1 MLITLAVRESSEV
14 FEKTEIRKTR
24 YMAVQSATFADLH
37 LSEED
42 IKSRYIQPALE
53 DKGWDKYHMRL
64 EFPYTAGQI
73 VVQGSLKHRK
83 RGKRVDY
90 LLYTEDNYPI
100 AVVEA
105 KDRKHAPA
113 DGIQQAI
120 DYAHD
125 LDVPFAYASNG
136 EQFVEHDM
144 NTGAERTF
152 TMDEFP
158 TPLALR
164 ERHRQWMYDNMNL
177 TEEGAQLLDIPYYSD
192 SDSYP
197 PRYYQ
202 RIAINKVIEAV
213 ACGKNRILL
222 VMATGTG
229 KTYTAFQII
238 HRLHASGRMK
248 RILYLA
254 DRNILIDQTM
264 RQDFKPF
271 RKVMSKVQGKSAES
285 GFEIY
290 MSLYGQWV
298 KNEKEMQP
306 GEKQPY
312 ESYAK
317 DFFDLIV
324 VDECHRS
331 SINEDKEW
339 HKILTYF
346 DQATQIGLTATPKSV
361 EGADN
366 YEYFGL
372 PVFTYSLKQGIADG
386 YLAPYRVT
394 KSFINV
400 DMEGYVTE
408 EGEQDLFGNE
418 LENSIYT
425 RNSFGREIHIS
436 ERQKVV
442 AYRIT
447 QMMKVVGRMTKTIV
461 FCPDQEEAAIMREL
475 LIAMNQD
482 MVKKYPDY
490 IVRITSDDRVGKSL
504 LDNFIDP
511 YEPCPVI
518 ATTSELLTTGVD
530 CKTCGLIVIDKEV
543 NNPTTFKQMIGRGTR
558 IFEKKEKMN
567 FEILDFRGATL
578 LFEKGFDDDEA
589 PIRDYGDVTKDGND
603 GNKDAG
609 NKEGGN
615 EGKPKPASDHRK
627 KLFVDGREIKIVH
640 EVVQFLGEDGKTLF
654 TERLTDFTRKA
665 IKKQYPTLDAF
676 RGAWAQADKKQAII
690 EELEENNVLLD
701 AVREEN
707 PALKDCDDFD
717 IVCHVAFDQKPLTR
731 KERIEGVKKRNY
743 LAKYEGNARKVI
755 EGLMEKYGEVG
766 VTNIENPQI
775 LSLNPF
781 AQIAKRPRIMKG
793 IFKSPEEY
801 NEAVKDLENE
811 LYKEA

>member
-1 MLITLAVRESSEV
+1 
-14 FEKTEIRKTR
+14 
-24 YMAVQSATFADLH
+24 MAVKSATYADIN

-53 DKGWDKYHMRL
+53 DKGWDKFHMRL
-64 EFPYTAGQI
+64 EYVYTAGQI
-73 VVQGSLKHRK
+73 VVQGTLKHRK
-83 RGKRVDY
+83 KGKRADY

-100 AVVEA
+100 AIVEA
-105 KDRKHAPA
+105 KDRNHKPA

-120 DYAHD
+120 DYAND
-125 LDVPFAYASNG
+125 LDLPFAYSSNG
-136 EQFVEHDM
+136 EKFVEHDM
-144 NTGAERTF
+144 KTGSERTF
-152 TMDEFP
+152 GMDEFP
-158 TPLALR
+158 TPLELR
-164 ERHRQWMYDNMNL
+164 ERYRNWMTSNMNL
-177 TEEGAQLLDIPYYSD
+177 SDEGAALLDIPYYSD
-192 SDSYP
+192 SDSFP

-213 ACGKNRILL
+213 ACNKTRILL

-271 RKVMSKVQGKSAES
+271 RKVMSKVQGKNAES

-298 KNEKEMQP
+298 KNENDLKE
-306 GEKQPY
+306 GERQPY
-312 ESYAK
+312 ENYAT

-346 DQATQIGLTATPKSV
+346 KDSTQIGLTATPKSV

-366 YEYFGL
+366 FEYFGA
-372 PVFTYSLKQGIADG
+372 PVYTYSLKQGIADG
-386 YLAPYRVT
+386 FLAPYRVT

-400 DMEGYVTE
+400 DMEGYVSE

-418 LENSIYT
+418 IEESIFT
-425 RNSFGREIHIS
+425 RNTFGREIHIT

-447 QMMKVVGRMTKTIV
+447 QMMKTIGRMTKTIV

-475 LIAMNQD
+475 LIEMNKD
-482 MVKKYPDY
+482 LVSRYPNY
-490 IVRITSDDRVGKSL
+490 VVRITSDDRVGKAL

-558 IFEKKEKMN
+558 IFEKKQKLN

-578 LFEKGFDDDEA
+578 LFEKDFDPEDIEQEDYHKRKKEKKEVGEKEKKDDGEQKE
-589 PIRDYGDVTKDGND
+589 PHKKYYVDGN
-603 GNKDAG
+603 
-609 NKEGGN
+609 
-615 EGKPKPASDHRK
+615 
-627 KLFVDGREIKIVH
+627 EIQIVH

-665 IKKQYPTLDAF
+665 IKKQYPTLDIF
-676 RGAWAQADKKQAII
+676 RGAWAKADKKQAII
-690 EELEENNVLLD
+690 DELAENNVLLD

-707 PALKDCDDFD
+707 PSLKDCDYFD
-717 IVCHVAFDQKPLTR
+717 IICHVAFDQKPLTR
-731 KERIEGVKKRNY
+731 RERIEGVKKRNY
-743 LAKYEGNARKVI
+743 LAKYEGQARQVI
-755 EGLMEKYGEVG
+755 EGLMEKYNEVG

-793 IFKSPEEY
+793 IFKSQDDY
-801 NEAVKDLENE
+801 NEALRDLEKE
-811 LYKEA
+811 LYNVG

>member
-1 MLITLAVRESSEV
+1 
-14 FEKTEIRKTR
+14 
-24 YMAVQSATFADLH
+24 MAVQSATYADIH

-53 DKGWDKYHMRL
+53 DKGWDKFHMRL
-64 EFPYTAGQI
+64 EFAYTAGQI

-83 RGKRVDY
+83 KGKRVDY

-125 LDVPFAYASNG
+125 LDLPYAYSTNG
-136 EQFVEHDM
+136 EMFVEHDM
-144 NTGAERTF
+144 NTGAEQTF
-152 TMDEFP
+152 GMDDFP

-164 ERHRQWMYDNMNL
+164 ERHRKWMYENMNL
-177 TEEGAQLLDIPYYSD
+177 SDEGAQLLDIPYYSD

-222 VMATGTG
+222 VMATG
-229 KTYTAFQII
+229 
-238 HRLHASGRMK
+238 
-248 RILYLA
+248 
-254 DRNILIDQTM
+254 
-264 RQDFKPF
+264 FKPF

-366 YEYFGL
+366 FEYFGL
-372 PVFTYSLKQGIADG
+372 PVYTYSLKQGIADG

-418 LENSIYT
+418 IEESIFT
-425 RNSFGREIHIS
+425 RNTFGREIHIT

-447 QMMKVVGRMTKTIV
+447 QMMKVIGRMTKTIV

-490 IVRITSDDRVGKSL
+490 IVRITSDDRVGKAL

-511 YEPCPVI
+511 YEACPVI

-558 IFEKKEKMN
+558 IFEKREKMN
-567 FEILDFRGATL
+567 FEILDFRGATQ
-578 LFEKGFDDDEA
+578 LFEKGFDDDVVPE
-589 PIRDYGDVTKDGND
+589 DY
-603 GNKDAG
+603 A
-609 NKEGGN
+609 E
-615 EGKPKPASDHRK
+615 RK
-627 KLFVDGREIKIVH
+627 KDKKDDKNPTGDNNGGGDGGTKPSTEPHKKYHVDGHDIKIVH

-665 IKKQYPTLDAF
+665 IKKHYPTLDAF
-676 RGAWAQADKKQAII
+676 RGAWSQADKKQAILD
-690 EELEENNVLLD
+690 ELAENNVLLD

-707 PALKDCDDFD
+707 PDLADCDYFD
-717 IVCHVAFDQKPLTR
+717 IICHVAFDQKPLTR

-743 LAKYEGNARKVI
+743 LAKYEGQARKVV

-781 AQIAKRPRIMKG
+781 SQIAKRPRIMKG
-793 IFKSPEEY
+793 IFKNPEEY
-801 NEAVKDLENE
+801 NEAVKELENE

>member
-1 MLITLAVRESSEV
+1 
-14 FEKTEIRKTR
+14 
-24 YMAVQSATFADLH
+24 MAVQSATYADIH

-125 LDVPFAYASNG
+125 LDLPFAYATNG
-136 EQFVEHDM
+136 EKFVEHDM
-144 NTGAERTF
+144 NTGAEQTF
-152 TMDEFP
+152 GMDEFP

-164 ERHRQWMYDNMNL
+164 ERHRQWMYQNMNL
-177 TEEGAQLLDIPYYSD
+177 TDEGAQLLDIPYYSD

-213 ACGKNRILL
+213 ACGRNRILL

-298 KNEKEMQP
+298 KNETELQP
-306 GEKQPY
+306 GERQPY
-312 ESYAK
+312 ENYAK

-346 DQATQIGLTATPKSV
+346 DKATQIGLTATPKSV

-366 YEYFGL
+366 FEYFGL
-372 PVFTYSLKQGIADG
+372 PVYTYSLKQGIADG

-418 LENSIYT
+418 IEESIFT
-425 RNSFGREIHIS
+425 RNSFGREIHIT

-447 QMMKVVGRMTKTIV
+447 QMMKVIGRMTKTIV

-482 MVKKYPDY
+482 MVKRYPDY

-511 YEPCPVI
+511 YEACPVI

-567 FEILDFRGATL
+567 FEILDFRGATQ
-578 LFEKGFDDDEA
+578 LFEKGFDDDVE
-589 PIRDYGDVTKDGND
+589 PEDYSDRKKDKKDDKQPKKDGGD
-603 GNKDAG
+603 GG
-609 NKEGGN
+609 TQPTKEQ
-615 EGKPKPASDHRK
+615 HK
-627 KLFVDGREIKIVH
+627 KYHVDGHDIKIVH

-654 TERLTDFTRKA
+654 TERLSDFTRKA
-665 IKKQYPTLDAF
+665 IKKHYPTLDAF
-676 RGAWAQADKKQAII
+676 RGAWAQADKKQAILD
-690 EELEENNVLLD
+690 ELAENNVLLD

-707 PALKDCDDFD
+707 PDLEDCDYFD
-717 IVCHVAFDQKPLTR
+717 IICHVAFDQKPLTR
-731 KERIEGVKKRNY
+731 KERIDGVKKRNY
-743 LAKYEGNARKVI
+743 LAKYEGQARKVI

-781 AQIAKRPRIMKG
+781 SQIAKRPRIMKG

>member
-1 MLITLAVRESSEV
+1 
-14 FEKTEIRKTR
+14 
-24 YMAVQSATFADLH
+24 MAVQSATFADIH

-53 DKGWDKYHMRL
+53 DKGWDKFHMRL
-64 EFPYTAGQI
+64 EYPYTPGQI
-73 VVQGSLKHRK
+73 IVQGSMKHRK

-90 LLYTEDNYPI
+90 LLFVEDNSPI
-100 AVVEA
+100 AIVEA

-120 DYAHD
+120 DYAKD
-125 LDVPFAYASNG
+125 LDLPFAYASNG
-136 EQFVEHDM
+136 EKFVEHDM
-144 NTGAERTF
+144 YTGAERTID
-152 TMDEFP
+152 MDDFP
-158 TPLALR
+158 TPLVLR
-164 ERHRQWMYDNMNL
+164 ERYRQWMYDNMNL
-177 TEEGAQLLDIPYYSD
+177 SKEGAQLLDIPYYSD

-213 ACGKNRILL
+213 ACGKKRILL

-271 RKVMSKVQGKSAES
+271 RKVMTKVQGKNAEG

-331 SINEDKEW
+331 SIDEDKQW
-339 HKILTYF
+339 HRILTYF
-346 DQATQIGLTATPKSV
+346 DAATQIGLTATPKSV

-366 YEYFGL
+366 FEYFGL
-372 PVFTYSLKQGIADG
+372 PVYTYSLKQGIADG

-400 DMEGYVTE
+400 DMEGYVAE
-408 EGEQDLFGNE
+408 EGEQDLFGKE
-418 LENSIYT
+418 IEESIFT
-425 RNSFGREIHIS
+425 RNSFGREIHIT

-447 QMMKVVGRMTKTIV
+447 QMMKVIGRMTKTIV
-461 FCPDQEEAAIMREL
+461 FCPDQEEAAIMREI
-475 LIAMNQD
+475 LISMNQD
-482 MVKKYPDY
+482 MVSRYPNY
-490 IVRITSDDRVGKSL
+490 IVRITSDDRVGKAL

-578 LFEKGFDDDEA
+578 LFEKGFDPEDTETKDYSDRKTLGYGEREDESHENVGDGREK
-589 PIRDYGDVTKDGND
+589 RDYSSKR
-603 GNKDAG
+603 
-609 NKEGGN
+609 
-615 EGKPKPASDHRK
+615 HK
-627 KLFVDGREIKIVH
+627 KYFVDGREVKIVH
-640 EVVQFLGEDGKTLF
+640 EVVQYLGEDGKTLV
-654 TERLTDFTRKA
+654 TEKLTDFTRKA

-676 RGAWAQADKKQAII
+676 RGAWSHADKKQAII
-690 EELEENNVLLD
+690 DELAENNVLLD

-707 PALKDCDDFD
+707 PALADCDYFD

-731 KERIEGVKKRNY
+731 RERIDGVKKRNY
-743 LAKYEGNARKVI
+743 LAKYEGQARKVI

-793 IFKSPEEY
+793 IFKSPEAY

-811 LYKEA
+811 LYNIV

>member
-1 MLITLAVRESSEV
+1 MV
-14 FEKTEIRKTR
+14 
-24 YMAVQSATFADLH
+24 VQSATYADIH

-125 LDVPFAYASNG
+125 LDLPFAYATNG
-136 EQFVEHDM
+136 EKFVEHDM
-144 NTGAERTF
+144 NTGAEQTF
-152 TMDEFP
+152 GMDDFP

-164 ERHRQWMYDNMNL
+164 ERHRQWMYQNMNL
-177 TEEGAQLLDIPYYSD
+177 TDEGAQLLDIPYYSD

-298 KNEKEMQP
+298 KNETELQP
-306 GEKQPY
+306 GERQPY
-312 ESYAK
+312 ENYAK

-346 DQATQIGLTATPKSV
+346 DKATQIGLTATPKSV

-366 YEYFGL
+366 FEYFGL
-372 PVFTYSLKQGIADG
+372 PVYTYSLKQGIADG

-418 LENSIYT
+418 IEESIFT
-425 RNSFGREIHIS
+425 RNSFGREIHIT

-447 QMMKVVGRMTKTIV
+447 QMMKVIGRMTKTIV

-482 MVKKYPDY
+482 MVKRYPDY

-511 YEPCPVI
+511 YEACPVI

-567 FEILDFRGATL
+567 FEILDFRGATQ
-578 LFEKGFDDDEA
+578 LFEKGFDPEDVDEEEYKKRKEKQDDK
-589 PIRDYGDVTKDGND
+589 PDT
-603 GNKDAG
+603 
-609 NKEGGN
+609 
-615 EGKPKPASDHRK
+615 PKPDGGGGTQPPKEPHK
-627 KLFVDGREIKIVH
+627 KYHVDGHDIKIVH

-665 IKKQYPTLDAF
+665 IKKHYPTLDAF

-690 EELEENNVLLD
+690 DELAENNVLLD

-707 PALKDCDDFD
+707 PALQDCDYFD
-717 IVCHVAFDQKPLTR
+717 IICHVAFDQKPLTR
-731 KERIEGVKKRNY
+731 KERIEGVQKRNY
-743 LAKYEGNARKVI
+743 LAKYEGQARKVV

-781 AQIAKRPRIMKG
+781 SQIAKRPRIMKG

-801 NEAVKDLENE
+801 NEAVRDLENE
-811 LYKEA
+811 LYNVG

>member
-1 MLITLAVRESSEV
+1 
-14 FEKTEIRKTR
+14 
-24 YMAVQSATFADLH
+24 MAVLSATFADIH

-125 LDVPFAYASNG
+125 LDLPFAYASNG

-152 TMDEFP
+152 DMDNFP

-164 ERHRQWMYDNMNL
+164 ERHRQWLYDNMNL
-177 TEEGAQLLDIPYYSD
+177 TDEGAHLLDIPYYSD

-346 DQATQIGLTATPKSV
+346 DKATQIGLTATPKSV

-366 YEYFGL
+366 FEYFGL
-372 PVFTYSLKQGIADG
+372 PVYTYSLKQGIADG

-408 EGEQDLFGNE
+408 EGEQDLFGQE
-418 LENSIYT
+418 IEESIFT

-447 QMMKVVGRMTKTIV
+447 QMMKVIGRMTKTIV

-482 MVKKYPDY
+482 MVQKHPDY

-567 FEILDFRGATL
+567 FEILDFRGATQ
-578 LFEKGFDDDEA
+578 LFEKGFDPDDIDEEE
-589 PIRDYGDVTKDGND
+589 YEN
-603 GNKDAG
+603 
-609 NKEGGN
+609 
-615 EGKPKPASDHRK
+615 RK
-627 KLFVDGREIKIVH
+627 KQRENNGTTQTSGGGGTQPPKEQHKKYHVDGHDIKIVH

-665 IKKQYPTLDAF
+665 IKKHYPTLDAF

-690 EELEENNVLLD
+690 DELAENNVLLD

-707 PALKDCDDFD
+707 PDLADCDYFD
-717 IVCHVAFDQKPLTR
+717 IICHVAFDQKPLTR
-731 KERIEGVKKRNY
+731 KERIEGVQKRNY
-743 LAKYEGNARKVI
+743 LAKYEGQARKVV

>member
-1 MLITLAVRESSEV
+1 
-14 FEKTEIRKTR
+14 
-24 YMAVQSATFADLH
+24 MASNVIQKASIADNH

-42 IKSRYIQPALE
+42 IKSRYIQPAME
-53 DKGWDKYHMRL
+53 YMGWDKQHMRL
-64 EFPYTAGQI
+64 EFSYTAGQI
-73 VVQGSLKHRK
+73 VVQGSMKHRK
-83 RGKRVDY
+83 KGKRVDY
-90 LLYTEDNYPI
+90 LLYSDDNYPI

-105 KDRKHAPA
+105 KDHNHTPY

-120 DYAHD
+120 DYARD
-125 LDVPFAYASNG
+125 LDVPFAYSSNG

-144 NTGAERTF
+144 DTGAERTF
-152 TMDEFP
+152 EMDEFP

-164 ERHRQWMYDNMNL
+164 ERHRQWLIENRHL
-177 TEEGAQLLDIPYYSD
+177 TSEGEKLLDIPYYSD
-192 SDSYP
+192 SDSFP

-213 ACGKNRILL
+213 ACGQKHILL

-271 RKVMSKVQGKSAES
+271 RKVMTKVQGKSAES

-298 KNEKEMQP
+298 KNEAELQT

-312 ESYAK
+312 EYYAK

-346 DQATQIGLTATPKSV
+346 DASTQIGLTATPKSV

-366 YEYFGL
+366 FEYFGK

-400 DMEGYVTE
+400 DMTGYVTE
-408 EGEQDLFGNE
+408 EGEEDLFGNDIE
-418 LENSIYT
+418 ESIFT
-425 RNSFGREIHIS
+425 RNSFGREIHIT

-442 AYRIT
+442 AHRIT
-447 QMMKVVGRMTKTIV
+447 QMMKTVGRMTKTIV

-475 LIAMNQD
+475 LISMNQD
-482 MVKKYPDY
+482 MVRRYPNY
-490 IVRITSDDRVGKSL
+490 IVRITSDDRVGKSM

-511 YEPCPVI
+511 YEPTPVI

-578 LFEKGFDDDEA
+578 HFEKGFDDDVE
-589 PIRDYGDVTKDGND
+589 PEEYRDRK
-603 GNKDAG
+603 
-609 NKEGGN
+609 NKEYDFTEDDETSILN
-615 EGKPKPASDHRK
+615 EDIGEEYGTSTKRHEKYHVAGHD
-627 KLFVDGREIKIVH
+627 IKIVH

-665 IKKQYPTLDAF
+665 IKKHYPTLDAF
-676 RGAWAQADKKQAII
+676 RGAWKDADKKQAII
-690 EELEENNVLLD
+690 DELAENDVLLD

-707 PALKDCDDFD
+707 PALQDCDYFD

-743 LAKYEGNARKVI
+743 LAKYEGQARKVI

-775 LSLNPF
+775 LNLNPF

-793 IFKSPEEY
+793 VFKSPDAY
-801 NEAVKDLENE
+801 NEALRDLENE
-811 LYKEA
+811 LYNVG

>member
-1 MLITLAVRESSEV
+1 
-14 FEKTEIRKTR
+14 
-24 YMAVQSATFADLH
+24 MAVLSATFADIH

-53 DKGWDKYHMRL
+53 DKGWDKEHMRL
-64 EFPYTAGQI
+64 EFTYTAGQI
-73 VVQGSLKHRK
+73 VVQGSMKHRK

-125 LDVPFAYASNG
+125 LDLPFAYACNG
-136 EQFVEHDM
+136 EKFVEHDM

-152 TMDEFP
+152 DMDDFP
-158 TPLALR
+158 TPLSLR
-164 ERHRQWMYDNMNL
+164 ERHRQWLFENKHL
-177 TEEGAQLLDIPYYSD
+177 SEEGAQLLDIPYYSD
-192 SDSYP
+192 SDSFP

-298 KNEKEMQP
+298 KNDSELQP
-306 GEKQPY
+306 GERQPY
-312 ESYAK
+312 ENYAK

-346 DQATQIGLTATPKSV
+346 DKATQIGLTATPKSV

-366 YEYFGL
+366 FEYFGL
-372 PVFTYSLKQGIADG
+372 PVYTYSLNQGIADG

-408 EGEQDLFGNE
+408 EGEQDLFGQDIE
-418 LENSIYT
+418 ESIFT
-425 RNSFGREIHIS
+425 RNSFGREIHITK
-436 ERQKVV
+436 RQKVV

-447 QMMKVVGRMTKTIV
+447 QMLKLIGRMTKTIV

-482 MVKKYPDY
+482 MVRKYPDY
-490 IVRITSDDRVGKSL
+490 VVRITSDDRVGKSL

-578 LFEKGFDDDEA
+578 LFEKGFDQEDTPTNDYCERKIKKYDVTEDDESYQVN
-589 PIRDYGDVTKDGND
+589 DDMEEYGEAAKR
-603 GNKDAG
+603 
-609 NKEGGN
+609 
-615 EGKPKPASDHRK
+615 HK
-627 KLFVDGREIKIVH
+627 KYHVDGHDIKIVH

-665 IKKQYPTLDAF
+665 IKKHYPTLDAF

-690 EELEENNVLLD
+690 DELAENNVLLD

-707 PALKDCDDFD
+707 PDLADCDYFD
-717 IVCHVAFDQKPLTR
+717 IICHVAFDQKPLTR

-743 LAKYEGNARKVI
+743 LAKYEGQARKVI

-801 NEAVKDLENE
+801 NEAVRDLENE
-811 LYKEA
+811 LYNVG

>member
-1 MLITLAVRESSEV
+1 
-14 FEKTEIRKTR
+14 
-24 YMAVQSATFADLH
+24 MAVQSATFADLH

-42 IKSRYIQPALE
+42 IKSRFIQPALE

-64 EFPYTAGQI
+64 EFAYTAGQI

-83 RGKRVDY
+83 HGKRVDY

-125 LDVPFAYASNG
+125 LDLPFAYATNG
-136 EQFVEHDM
+136 EKFVEHDM
-144 NTGAERTF
+144 NTGQERTLE
-152 TMDEFP
+152 MDEFP

-164 ERHRQWMYDNMNL
+164 ERHRQWLYDNMNL
-177 TEEGAQLLDIPYYSD
+177 TDEGAHLLDIPYYSD

-312 ESYAK
+312 ENYAK

-346 DQATQIGLTATPKSV
+346 DKATQIGLTATPKSV

-366 YEYFGL
+366 FEYFGL

-394 KSFINV
+394 KSFINI

-418 LENSIYT
+418 IEESIFT

-447 QMMKVVGRMTKTIV
+447 QMMKVIGRMTKTIV

-482 MVKKYPDY
+482 MVKRYPDY
-490 IVRITSDDRVGKSL
+490 IVRITSDDRIGKSL

-511 YEPCPVI
+511 YEACPVI

-567 FEILDFRGATL
+567 FEILDFRGATQ
-578 LFEKGFDDDEA
+578 LFEKGFDGDAQIEEYEKRKDEGESEK
-589 PIRDYGDVTKDGND
+589 PQ
-603 GNKDAG
+603 
-609 NKEGGN
+609 KEPNTGGSGG
-615 EGKPKPASDHRK
+615 GKEEHKEHK
-627 KLFVDGREIKIVH
+627 KYHVDGHDIKIVH
-640 EVVQFLGEDGKTLF
+640 EVVLFLGEDGKTLF
-654 TERLTDFTRKA
+654 TERLSDFTRKA
-665 IKKQYPTLDAF
+665 IKKHYPTLDAF
-676 RGAWAQADKKQAII
+676 RGAWAQADKKQAILD
-690 EELEENNVLLD
+690 ELAENNVLLD

-707 PALKDCDDFD
+707 PDLADCDYFD
-717 IVCHVAFDQKPLTR
+717 IICHVAFDQKPLTR
-731 KERIEGVKKRNY
+731 KERIDGVKKRNY
-743 LAKYEGNARKVI
+743 LAKYEGQARKVV

>member
-1 MLITLAVRESSEV
+1 
-14 FEKTEIRKTR
+14 
-24 YMAVQSATFADLH
+24 MAVKSATFADNH

-53 DKGWDKYHMRL
+53 DKDWDKFHMRL

-73 VVQGSLKHRK
+73 IVQGSLKHRK

-90 LLYTEDNYPI
+90 LLYSEDNYPI

-105 KDRKHAPA
+105 KDHKHAPA

-125 LDVPFAYASNG
+125 LDLPFAYSTNG
-136 EQFVEHDM
+136 EFFVEHDM

-152 TMDEFP
+152 GMDDFP
-158 TPLALR
+158 RPLALR
-164 ERHRQWMYDNMNL
+164 ERHRQWMYQNMNL

-213 ACGKNRILL
+213 ACGKKRILL

-271 RKVMSKVQGKSAES
+271 RKVMSKVQGKNAES

-298 KNEKEMQP
+298 KNEKELQS

-312 ESYAK
+312 ENYAK

-346 DQATQIGLTATPKSV
+346 DQSTQIGLTATPKSV
-361 EGADN
+361 DGADN
-366 YEYFGL
+366 FEYFGL
-372 PVFTYSLKQGIADG
+372 PVFTYSLKQGIEDG

-400 DMEGYVTE
+400 DMEGYVSE

-418 LENSIYT
+418 LEESIYT
-425 RNSFGREIHIS
+425 RNSFGREIHIT

-447 QMMKVVGRMTKTIV
+447 QMMKVIGRMTKAIV

-475 LIAMNQD
+475 LIKMNQD
-482 MVKKYPDY
+482 MVRKYPDY

-578 LFEKGFDDDEA
+578 QFEKGFD
-589 PIRDYGDVTKDGND
+589 GDAQIEEYEKRKEEGETEKPEKDTTT
-603 GNKDAG
+603 AG
-609 NKEGGN
+609 PGEGGGN
-615 EGKPKPASDHRK
+615 GVPKEHK
-627 KLFVDGREIKIVH
+627 KYFVDGREVKIVH

-665 IKKQYPTLDAF
+665 IKKHYPTLDAF
-676 RGAWAQADKKQAII
+676 RGAWRMADKKQAII
-690 EELEENNVLLD
+690 DELAENDVLLD

-707 PALKDCDDFD
+707 PDLQDCDYFD
-717 IVCHVAFDQKPLTR
+717 IICHVAFDQKPLTR
-731 KERIEGVKKRNY
+731 KERIEGVKKRDY
-743 LAKYEGNARKVI
+743 LHKYEGQARQVI
-755 EGLMEKYGEVG
+755 EGLMQKYGEVG

-775 LSLNPF
+775 LALNPF
-781 AQIAKRPRIMKG
+781 AQIGKRSKIMKG
-793 IFKSPEEY
+793 IFKGQDEY
-801 NEAVKDLENE
+801 NKALRDLENE

>member
-1 MLITLAVRESSEV
+1 
-14 FEKTEIRKTR
+14 
-24 YMAVQSATFADLH
+24 MAIQSATFADLH

-136 EQFVEHDM
+136 ELFVEHDM

-615 EGKPKPASDHRK
+615 EGKPKPTSDHRK

-707 PALKDCDDFD
+707 PALADCDDFD

>member
-1 MLITLAVRESSEV
+1 
-14 FEKTEIRKTR
+14 
-24 YMAVQSATFADLH
+24 MAVQSATYADIH

-125 LDVPFAYASNG
+125 LDLPFAYATNG
-136 EQFVEHDM
+136 EKFVEHDM
-144 NTGAERTF
+144 NTGAEQTF
-152 TMDEFP
+152 GMDDFP
-158 TPLALR
+158 TPLVLR
-164 ERHRQWMYDNMNL
+164 ERHRQWMYQNMNL
-177 TEEGAQLLDIPYYSD
+177 TAEGAQLLDIPYYSD

-213 ACGKNRILL
+213 ACGRNRILL

-346 DQATQIGLTATPKSV
+346 DKATQIGLTATPKSV

-366 YEYFGL
+366 FEYFGL
-372 PVFTYSLKQGIADG
+372 PVYTYSLKQGIADG

-418 LENSIYT
+418 IEESIFT
-425 RNSFGREIHIS
+425 RNSFGREIHIT

-447 QMMKVVGRMTKTIV
+447 QMMKVIGRMTKTIV

-475 LIAMNQD
+475 LITMNQD

-511 YEPCPVI
+511 YEACPVI

-578 LFEKGFDDDEA
+578 LFEKGFDDDVE
-589 PIRDYGDVTKDGND
+589 PEDYGDRSKDSKNDKQPKDDKKDGGGGD
-603 GNKDAG
+603 KQPP
-609 NKEGGN
+609 KE
-615 EGKPKPASDHRK
+615 PHK
-627 KLFVDGREIKIVH
+627 KYHVDGHDIIIVH

-665 IKKQYPTLDAF
+665 IKKHYPTLDAF
-676 RGAWAQADKKQAII
+676 RGAWAKADKKQAII

-707 PALKDCDDFD
+707 PALQDCDYFD
-717 IVCHVAFDQKPLTR
+717 IICHVAFDQKPLTR
-731 KERIEGVKKRNY
+731 KERIEGVQKRNY
-743 LAKYEGNARKVI
+743 LAKYEGQARKVI

-781 AQIAKRPRIMKG
+781 SQIAKRPRIMKG

>member
-1 MLITLAVRESSEV
+1 
-14 FEKTEIRKTR
+14 
-24 YMAVQSATFADLH
+24 MAVESATHADLH

-64 EFPYTAGQI
+64 EYPYTAGQI

-83 RGKRVDY
+83 KGKRVDY

-120 DYAHD
+120 DYARD
-125 LDVPFAYASNG
+125 LDLPFAYASNG

-144 NTGAERTF
+144 NTGEERTF
-152 TMDEFP
+152 PMDDFP

-164 ERHRQWMYDNMNL
+164 ERHRQWMYQNMNL
-177 TEEGAQLLDIPYYSD
+177 TDEGAHLLDIPYYSD
-192 SDSYP
+192 SDSFP

-213 ACGKNRILL
+213 ACGRNRILL

-298 KNEKEMQP
+298 KNDGELQP
-306 GEKQPY
+306 GERQPY
-312 ESYAK
+312 ENYAK

-346 DQATQIGLTATPKSV
+346 DKATQIGLTATPKSV

-366 YEYFGL
+366 FEYFGL
-372 PVFTYSLKQGIADG
+372 PVYTYSLKQGIADG

-394 KSFINV
+394 KSFLNV

-408 EGEQDLFGNE
+408 EGEQDLFGQDIE
-418 LENSIYT
+418 ESIFT
-425 RNSFGREIHIS
+425 RNSFGREIHIT

-447 QMMKVVGRMTKTIV
+447 QMMKVVGRMTKAIV

-475 LIAMNQD
+475 LITMNQD
-482 MVKKYPDY
+482 MVRRYPDY

-589 PIRDYGDVTKDGND
+589 PTKDYGEVTKDIND
-603 GNKDAG
+603 DGTKPDINDKPDVG
-609 NKEGGN
+609 TKPTKEH
-615 EGKPKPASDHRK
+615 HRK
-627 KLFVDGREIKIVH
+627 YHVEGHDIQIVH

-665 IKKQYPTLDAF
+665 IKKHYPTLDAF
-676 RGAWAQADKKQAII
+676 RGAWAHADKKQAILD
-690 EELEENNVLLD
+690 ELAENNVLLD

-707 PALKDCDDFD
+707 PALEDCDYFD
-717 IVCHVAFDQKPLTR
+717 IISHVAFDQKPLTR

-743 LAKYEGNARKVI
+743 LAKYEGQARKVV

-781 AQIAKRPRIMKG
+781 TQIAKRPRIMKG

-811 LYKEA
+811 LYKVI

>member
-1 MLITLAVRESSEV
+1 
-14 FEKTEIRKTR
+14 
-24 YMAVQSATFADLH
+24 MAVQSATFADIH

-42 IKSRYIQPALE
+42 IKSRFIQPALE

-64 EFPYTAGQI
+64 EFAYTAGQI
-73 VVQGSLKHRK
+73 IVQGSLKHRK
-83 RGKRVDY
+83 KGKRVDY

-105 KDRKHAPA
+105 KDRKHNPD

-120 DYAHD
+120 DYAKD
-125 LDVPFAYASNG
+125 LDLPFAYASNG
-136 EQFVEHDM
+136 EKFVEHDM
-144 NTGAERTF
+144 NTGAERTIS
-152 TMDEFP
+152 MDDFP

-164 ERHRQWMYDNMNL
+164 ERYRQWMYDNMNL
-177 TEEGAQLLDIPYYSD
+177 SKEGAQLLDIPYYSD

-213 ACGKNRILL
+213 ACGKKRILL

-271 RKVMSKVQGKSAES
+271 RKVMSKVQGKNAEG

-331 SINEDKEW
+331 SIDEDKQW
-339 HKILTYF
+339 HRILTYF
-346 DQATQIGLTATPKSV
+346 DAATQIGLTATPKSV

-366 YEYFGL
+366 FEYFGL
-372 PVFTYSLKQGIADG
+372 PVYTYSLKQGIADG

-400 DMEGYVTE
+400 DMEGYVAE
-408 EGEQDLFGNE
+408 EGEQDLFGKE
-418 LENSIYT
+418 IEESIFT
-425 RNSFGREIHIS
+425 RNSFGREIHIT

-447 QMMKVVGRMTKTIV
+447 QMMKVIGRMTKTIV
-461 FCPDQEEAAIMREL
+461 FCPDQEEANIMRQL

-482 MVKKYPDY
+482 MVSRYPNY
-490 IVRITSDDRVGKSL
+490 IVRITSDDRVGKAL

-578 LFEKGFDDDEA
+578 LFEKGFDPEDTETKDYSDRKDFEYDKKEDDTSDMASDERER
-589 PIRDYGDVTKDGND
+589 RDYS
-603 GNKDAG
+603 
-609 NKEGGN
+609 
-615 EGKPKPASDHRK
+615 PKRHPK
-627 KLFVDGREIKIVH
+627 YFVDGREVRIVH
-640 EVVQFLGEDGKTLF
+640 EVVQYLGEDGKTLF
-654 TERLTDFTRKA
+654 TEKLTDFTRKA

-676 RGAWAQADKKQAII
+676 RGAWSHADKKQAII
-690 EELEENNVLLD
+690 DELAENNVLLD

-707 PALKDCDDFD
+707 PALADCDYFD

-731 KERIEGVKKRNY
+731 RERIDGVKKRNY
-743 LAKYEGNARKVI
+743 LAKYEGQARKVI

-793 IFKSPEEY
+793 IFKSPEAY

-811 LYKEA
+811 LYNIV

>member
-1 MLITLAVRESSEV
+1 
-14 FEKTEIRKTR
+14 
-24 YMAVQSATFADLH
+24 MAIINGILKATIADNH

-42 IKSRYIQPALE
+42 IKSRYIQPNIE
-53 DKGWDKYHMRL
+53 YKGWDKQHMRL
-64 EFPYTAGQI
+64 EYAYTAGQI
-73 VVQGSLKHRK
+73 IVQGSLKHRK
-83 RGKRVDY
+83 KGKRVDY
-90 LLYTEDNYPI
+90 LLYTDDNYPI

-105 KDRKHAPA
+105 KDHKHAPA

-120 DYAHD
+120 SYAKD
-125 LDVPFAYASNG
+125 LDLPFAYSSNG

-144 NTGAERTF
+144 NTGVERTF
-152 TMDEFP
+152 EMNDFP
-158 TPLALR
+158 TPLSLR
-164 ERHRQWMYDNMNL
+164 ERHRQWLFDNKHL
-177 TEEGAQLLDIPYYSD
+177 SEEGAQLLDIPYYSD
-192 SDSYP
+192 SDSFP

-202 RIAINKVIEAV
+202 RIAINNVIEAV
-213 ACGKNRILL
+213 ACGQKRILL

-271 RKVMSKVQGKSAES
+271 RKVMSKVQGKSAER

-298 KNEKEMQP
+298 KNENELQP

-312 ESYAK
+312 EYYAK
-317 DFFDLIV
+317 DFFDLII

-346 DQATQIGLTATPKSV
+346 DASTQIGLTATPKSV

-366 YEYFGL
+366 FEYFGK

-400 DMEGYVTE
+400 DMTGYVTE
-408 EGEQDLFGNE
+408 EGEEDLFGQAIE
-418 LENSIYT
+418 ESIFT
-425 RNSFGREIHIS
+425 RNSYGREIHIT
-436 ERQKVV
+436 ERQKGV
-442 AYRIT
+442 AHRIT
-447 QMMKVVGRMTKTIV
+447 QMMKTVGRMTKTIV

-475 LIAMNQD
+475 LISMNQD
-482 MVKKYPDY
+482 MVSRYPNY

-511 YEPCPVI
+511 YEPTPVI

-558 IFEKKEKMN
+558 IFEKKDKMN

-578 LFEKGFDDDEA
+578 QFEKGFDGDADTE
-589 PIRDYGDVTKDGND
+589 DYGSRNKEREE
-603 GNKDAG
+603 NKDIENG
-609 NKEGGN
+609 GDGDSRDDTKPTKE
-615 EGKPKPASDHRK
+615 HHK
-627 KLFVDGREIKIVH
+627 KYSVDGREVKIVH
-640 EVVQFLGEDGKTLF
+640 EMVQFLGEHARRSRNTIPHWMLF
-654 TERLTDFTRKA
+654 VVLG
-665 IKKQYPTLDAF
+665 KKQTRNRSSLMNWQRMMYCSMPFVKRILHWRNVTTLTSS
-676 RGAWAQADKKQAII
+676 
-690 EELEENNVLLD
+690 VMLLSTK
-701 AVREEN
+701 N
-707 PALKDCDDFD
+707 L
-717 IVCHVAFDQKPLTR
+717 
-731 KERIEGVKKRNY
+731 
-743 LAKYEGNARKVI
+743 
-755 EGLMEKYGEVG
+755 
-766 VTNIENPQI
+766 
-775 LSLNPF
+775 
-781 AQIAKRPRIMKG
+781 
-793 IFKSPEEY
+793 
-801 NEAVKDLENE
+801 
-811 LYKEA
+811 

>member
-1 MLITLAVRESSEV
+1 
-14 FEKTEIRKTR
+14 
-24 YMAVQSATFADLH
+24 MAVQSATFADIH

-53 DKGWDKYHMRL
+53 DKGWDKFHMRL
-64 EFPYTAGQI
+64 EFPYTPGQI
-73 VVQGSLKHRK
+73 IVQGSMKHRK

-90 LLYTEDNYPI
+90 LLFVEDNFPI
-100 AVVEA
+100 AIVEA

-120 DYAHD
+120 DYAKD
-125 LDVPFAYASNG
+125 LDLPFAYASNG
-136 EQFVEHDM
+136 EKFVEHDM
-144 NTGAERTF
+144 NTGAERTID
-152 TMDEFP
+152 MDDFP

-164 ERHRQWMYDNMNL
+164 ERYRQWMYDNMNL
-177 TEEGAQLLDIPYYSD
+177 SKEGAQLLDIPYYSD

-213 ACGKNRILL
+213 ACGKKRILL

-271 RKVMSKVQGKSAES
+271 RKVMTKVQGKNAEG

-298 KNEKEMQP
+298 KNENEMQP

-331 SINEDKEW
+331 SIDEDKQW
-339 HKILTYF
+339 HRILTYF
-346 DQATQIGLTATPKSV
+346 DASTQIGLTATPKSV

-366 YEYFGL
+366 FEYFGL
-372 PVFTYSLKQGIADG
+372 PVYTYSLKQGIADG

-400 DMEGYVTE
+400 DMEGYVAE
-408 EGEQDLFGNE
+408 EGEQDLFGKE
-418 LENSIYT
+418 IEESIFT
-425 RNSFGREIHIS
+425 RNSFGREIHIT

-447 QMMKVVGRMTKTIV
+447 QMMKVIGRMTKTIV
-461 FCPDQEEAAIMREL
+461 FCPDQEEAAIMRQL
-475 LIAMNQD
+475 LIAMNED
-482 MVKKYPDY
+482 MVSRYPNY
-490 IVRITSDDRVGKSL
+490 IVRITSDDRVGKAL

-578 LFEKGFDDDEA
+578 LFEKGFDPEDTETKDYSDRKTLGYGEREDESHDNLGDGREK
-589 PIRDYGDVTKDGND
+589 RDYSSK
-603 GNKDAG
+603 
-609 NKEGGN
+609 
-615 EGKPKPASDHRK
+615 HHK
-627 KLFVDGREIKIVH
+627 KYFVDGREVKIVH
-640 EVVQFLGEDGKTLF
+640 EVVQYLGEDGKTLV

-676 RGAWAQADKKQAII
+676 RGAWSHADKKQAII
-690 EELEENNVLLD
+690 DELAENNVLLD

-707 PALKDCDDFD
+707 PALADCDYFD

-731 KERIEGVKKRNY
+731 RERIDGVKKRNY
-743 LAKYEGNARKVI
+743 LAKYEGQARKVI

-793 IFKSPEEY
+793 IFKSPEAY

-811 LYKEA
+811 LYNVV

>member
-1 MLITLAVRESSEV
+1 
-14 FEKTEIRKTR
+14 
-24 YMAVQSATFADLH
+24 MAVQSATSADLH

-42 IKSRYIQPALE
+42 IKARYIQPALE
-53 DKGWDKYHMRL
+53 DKGWDRYHMRM
-64 EFPYTAGQI
+64 EFAYTAGQI
-73 VVQGSLKHRK
+73 VVQGSLKRRK
-83 RGKRVDY
+83 KARRVDY

-120 DYAHD
+120 AYALD
-125 LDVPFAYASNG
+125 LDLPYAYASNG

-144 NTGAERTF
+144 DTGAERTF
-152 TMDEFP
+152 GMDDFP

-164 ERHRQWMYDNMNL
+164 ERHRQWMYQHKHL
-177 TEEGAQLLDIPYYSD
+177 TDEGAQLLDIPYYSD

-213 ACGKNRILL
+213 ACGRNRILL

-229 KTYTAFQII
+229 KTYTAFQVI

-271 RKVMSKVQGKSAES
+271 SKVMSKVQGKSAEG

-298 KNEKEMQP
+298 KNEKELQP

-312 ESYAK
+312 ESYAR

-331 SINEDKEW
+331 SIDEDKQW
-339 HKILTYF
+339 HRILTYF
-346 DQATQIGLTATPKSV
+346 NESTQIGLTATPKSV

-366 YEYFGL
+366 IEYFGM
-372 PVFTYSLKQGIADG
+372 PVYTYSLKQGIADG
-386 YLAPYRVT
+386 FLAPYRVT
-394 KSFINV
+394 KSFISV
-400 DMEGYVTE
+400 DMEGYVTG
-408 EGEQDLFGNE
+408 EGELDLFGKE
-418 LENSIYT
+418 LEESIFT
-425 RNSFGREIHIS
+425 RNSFGREINIS
-436 ERQKVV
+436 KRQKVV
-442 AYRIT
+442 ARRIT
-447 QMMKVVGRMTKTIV
+447 QMMKVVGRMTKAIV

-482 MVKKYPDY
+482 MVRRYPNY
-490 IVRITSDDRVGKSL
+490 IVRITSNDREGKAL
-504 LDNFIDP
+504 LDSFIDP

-518 ATTSELLTTGVD
+518 ATTSDLLTTGVD

-543 NNPTTFKQMIGRGTR
+543 NNATTFKQMIGRGTR
-558 IFEKKEKMN
+558 IFEKKDKLN
-567 FEILDFRGATL
+567 FEILDFRGASRW
-578 LFEKGFDDDEA
+578 FDDFDE
-589 PIRDYGDVTKDGND
+589 PVEPHDWVERGYGVDGGEKPEKPDMPDVDTPHG
-603 GNKDAG
+603 
-609 NKEGGN
+609 
-615 EGKPKPASDHRK
+615 HRK
-627 KLFVDGREIKIVH
+627 KYYVEGHEVRIVH
-640 EVVQFLGEDGKTLF
+640 EVVEFLGEDGKTLF

-665 IKKQYPTLDAF
+665 IKKHYPTLDAF

-690 EELEENNVLLD
+690 DELAENDVLLD

-707 PALKDCDDFD
+707 PRLQDCDYFD
-717 IVCHVAFDQKPLTR
+717 IICHIAYDQKPLTR
-731 KERIEGVKKRNY
+731 RERIEGVKKRNY
-743 LAKYEGNARKVI
+743 LAKYEGQARKVV

-766 VTNIENPQI
+766 VTNIENSQI

-801 NEAVKDLENE
+801 NEAVRDLENE
-811 LYKEA
+811 LYNVG

>member
-1 MLITLAVRESSEV
+1 
-14 FEKTEIRKTR
+14 
-24 YMAVQSATFADLH
+24 MAVQSATFADIH

-53 DKGWDKYHMRL
+53 DKGWDKFHMRL
-64 EFPYTAGQI
+64 EYPYTPGQI
-73 VVQGSLKHRK
+73 IVQGSMKHRK

-90 LLYTEDNYPI
+90 LLLTEDNSPI
-100 AVVEA
+100 AIVEA

-120 DYAHD
+120 DYAKD
-125 LDVPFAYASNG
+125 LDLPFAYASNG
-136 EQFVEHDM
+136 EKFVEHDM
-144 NTGAERTF
+144 HTGAERTLD
-152 TMDEFP
+152 MDDFP

-164 ERHRQWMYDNMNL
+164 ERYRQWMYDNMNL
-177 TEEGAQLLDIPYYSD
+177 SKEGAQLLDIPYYSD

-213 ACGKNRILL
+213 ACGKKRILL

-271 RKVMSKVQGKSAES
+271 RKVMTKVQGKNAEG

-331 SINEDKEW
+331 SIDEDKQW
-339 HKILTYF
+339 HRILTYF
-346 DQATQIGLTATPKSV
+346 EASTQIGLTATPKSV

-366 YEYFGL
+366 FEYFGL
-372 PVFTYSLKQGIADG
+372 PVYTYSLKQGIADG

-400 DMEGYVTE
+400 DMEGYVAE
-408 EGEQDLFGNE
+408 EGEQDLFGKE
-418 LENSIYT
+418 IEESIFT
-425 RNSFGREIHIS
+425 RNSFGREIHIT

-447 QMMKVVGRMTKTIV
+447 QMMKVIGRMTKTIV
-461 FCPDQEEAAIMREL
+461 FCPDQEEANIMRQL

-482 MVKKYPDY
+482 MVSRYPNY
-490 IVRITSDDRVGKSL
+490 IVRITSDDRVGKAL

-578 LFEKGFDDDEA
+578 LFEKGFDPEDTETKDYSDRKTLGYGEREDESHDNVGDGREK
-589 PIRDYGDVTKDGND
+589 RDYS
-603 GNKDAG
+603 
-609 NKEGGN
+609 
-615 EGKPKPASDHRK
+615 PKRHK
-627 KLFVDGREIKIVH
+627 KYFVDGREVKIVH
-640 EVVQFLGEDGKTLF
+640 EVVQYLGEDGKTLV
-654 TERLTDFTRKA
+654 TEKLTDFTRKA

-676 RGAWAQADKKQAII
+676 RGAWSHADKKQAII
-690 EELEENNVLLD
+690 DELAENNVLLD

-707 PALKDCDDFD
+707 PALADCDYFD

-731 KERIEGVKKRNY
+731 RERIDGVKKRNY
-743 LAKYEGNARKVI
+743 LAKYEGQARKVI

-793 IFKSPEEY
+793 IFKSPEAY

-811 LYKEA
+811 LYNIV

>member
-1 MLITLAVRESSEV
+1 
-14 FEKTEIRKTR
+14 
-24 YMAVQSATFADLH
+24 MAVQSATFADLH

-64 EFPYTAGQI
+64 EFAYTAGQI

-83 RGKRVDY
+83 HGKRVDY

-125 LDVPFAYASNG
+125 LDLPFAYATNG
-136 EQFVEHDM
+136 EKFVEHDM
-144 NTGAERTF
+144 NTGQERTLE
-152 TMDEFP
+152 MDEFP

-164 ERHRQWMYDNMNL
+164 ERHRQWLYDNMNL
-177 TEEGAQLLDIPYYSD
+177 TDEGAHLLDIPYYSD

-312 ESYAK
+312 ENYAK

-346 DQATQIGLTATPKSV
+346 DKATQIGLTATPKSV

-366 YEYFGL
+366 FEYFGL

-394 KSFINV
+394 KSFINI

-418 LENSIYT
+418 IEESIFT

-447 QMMKVVGRMTKTIV
+447 QMMKVIGRMTKTIV

-482 MVKKYPDY
+482 MVKRYPDY

-511 YEPCPVI
+511 YEACPVI

-567 FEILDFRGATL
+567 FEILDFRGATQ
-578 LFEKGFDDDEA
+578 LFEKGFDGDAQIEEYEKRKDEGESEK
-589 PIRDYGDVTKDGND
+589 PQ
-603 GNKDAG
+603 
-609 NKEGGN
+609 KEPNTGGSGG
-615 EGKPKPASDHRK
+615 GKEEHKEHK
-627 KLFVDGREIKIVH
+627 KYHVDGHDIKIVH
-640 EVVQFLGEDGKTLF
+640 EVVLFLGEDGKTLF
-654 TERLTDFTRKA
+654 TERLSDFTRKA
-665 IKKQYPTLDAF
+665 IKKHYPTLDAF
-676 RGAWAQADKKQAII
+676 RGAWSQADKKQAILD
-690 EELEENNVLLD
+690 ELAENNVLLD

-707 PALKDCDDFD
+707 PDLADCDYFD
-717 IVCHVAFDQKPLTR
+717 IICHVAFDQKPLTR
-731 KERIEGVKKRNY
+731 KERIDGVKKRNY
-743 LAKYEGNARKVI
+743 LAKYEGQARKVV

>member
-1 MLITLAVRESSEV
+1 
-14 FEKTEIRKTR
+14 
-24 YMAVQSATFADLH
+24 MAVQSATYADIH

-42 IKSRYIQPALE
+42 IKSRFIQPALE

-73 VVQGSLKHRK
+73 VVQGSIKHRK

-125 LDVPFAYASNG
+125 LDLPYAYASNG
-136 EQFVEHDM
+136 EKFVEHDM
-144 NTGAERTF
+144 NTGEERTF
-152 TMDEFP
+152 EMDAFP
-158 TPLALR
+158 TPLSLR
-164 ERHRQWMYDNMNL
+164 ERHRQWMYQNMNL
-177 TEEGAQLLDIPYYSD
+177 TDEGAQLLDIPYYSD

-213 ACGKNRILL
+213 ACNKNRILL

-271 RKVMSKVQGKSAES
+271 RKVMSKVQGKNAES

-298 KNEKEMQP
+298 KNDSELKP
-306 GEKQPY
+306 GEHQPY
-312 ESYAK
+312 ENYAR

-346 DQATQIGLTATPKSV
+346 DKATQIGLTATPKSV

-366 YEYFGL
+366 FEYFGL
-372 PVFTYSLKQGIADG
+372 PVYTYSLKQGIADG

-400 DMEGYVTE
+400 DMEGYVAE
-408 EGEQDLFGNE
+408 EGEQDLFGQE
-418 LENSIYT
+418 LDETIYT
-425 RNSFGREIHIS
+425 RNSFGREIHIT

-447 QMMKVVGRMTKTIV
+447 QMMKVIGRMTKTIV

-482 MVKKYPDY
+482 MVRRYPDY

-578 LFEKGFDDDEA
+578 QFEKGFD
-589 PIRDYGDVTKDGND
+589 GDAESEEYKDR
-603 GNKDAG
+603 KDSQEEDKPKVEKDK
-609 NKEGGN
+609 KEGSG
-615 EGKPKPASDHRK
+615 EGGGTSSGRRK
-627 KLFVDGREIKIVH
+627 KLFVDGREVKIVH

-665 IKKQYPTLDAF
+665 IKRHYPTLDAF

-690 EELEENNVLLD
+690 DELAENNVLLD

-707 PALKDCDDFD
+707 PALEDCDYFD
-717 IVCHVAFDQKPLTR
+717 IICHVAFDQKPLTR
-731 KERIEGVKKRNY
+731 RERIDGVKKRNY
-743 LAKYEGNARKVI
+743 LAKYEGQARKVV

-781 AQIAKRPRIMKG
+781 SQIAKRPRIMKG

-801 NEAVKDLENE
+801 NEAVRELENE
-811 LYKEA
+811 LYKEG

>member
-1 MLITLAVRESSEV
+1 
-14 FEKTEIRKTR
+14 
-24 YMAVQSATFADLH
+24 MAVQSATYADLH

-64 EFPYTAGQI
+64 ELAYTAGQI
-73 VVQGSLKHRK
+73 IVQGSLKHRK

-120 DYAHD
+120 DYARD
-125 LDVPFAYASNG
+125 LDLPFAYATNG

-144 NTGAERTF
+144 NTGEERTF
-152 TMDEFP
+152 GMDSFP

-164 ERHRQWMYDNMNL
+164 ERHRQWMYQNMNL
-177 TEEGAQLLDIPYYSD
+177 TDEGAGLLDIPYYSD

-213 ACGKNRILL
+213 ACGRKRILL

-271 RKVMSKVQGKSAES
+271 RKVMSKVQGKSAEA

-298 KNEKEMQP
+298 KSEKELKT
-306 GEKQPY
+306 GECQPY
-312 ESYAK
+312 ENYAK

-324 VDECHRS
+324 IDECHRS

-339 HKILTYF
+339 HRILTYF

-366 YEYFGL
+366 YEYFHDEGFPYG
-372 PVFTYSLKQGIADG
+372 PVYTYSLKQGIADG

-394 KSFINV
+394 KSFISV

-408 EGEQDLFGNE
+408 EGEQDLFGNDIE
-418 LENSIYT
+418 ESIFT
-425 RNSFGREIHIS
+425 RNSFGREIHIT

-442 AYRIT
+442 AHRIT
-447 QMMKVVGRMTKTIV
+447 QMMKVVGRMTKAIV
-461 FCPDQEEAAIMREL
+461 FCPNQEEAAIMREL
-475 LIAMNQD
+475 LMAMNQD
-482 MVKKYPDY
+482 MVRKYPDY

-558 IFEKKEKMN
+558 IFEKKEKVN

-578 LFEKGFDDDEA
+578 QFEKGFDGDAETE
-589 PIRDYGDVTKDGND
+589 DYGQ
-603 GNKDAG
+603 
-609 NKEGGN
+609 
-615 EGKPKPASDHRK
+615 RK
-627 KLFVDGREIKIVH
+627 KRGEEEKKSSEETAAGPGEGSGGGTPPPGRHKKYFVDGREVKIVH
-640 EVVQFLGEDGKTLF
+640 EVVQFLGEDVKTLF
-654 TERLTDFTRKA
+654 TERLSDFTRKA
-665 IKKQYPTLDAF
+665 IKKHYPTLDAF
-676 RGAWAQADKKQAII
+676 RGAWAQADKKQAILD
-690 EELEENNVLLD
+690 ELTENNVLLD

-707 PALKDCDDFD
+707 PELQDCDYFD
-717 IVCHVAFDQKPLTR
+717 IICHVAFDQKPLTR
-731 KERIEGVKKRNY
+731 RERIEGVKKRNY
-743 LAKYEGNARKVI
+743 LAKYEGQARKVV
-755 EGLMEKYGEVG
+755 EGLMEKYGETD

-801 NEAVKDLENE
+801 SQAVRDLENE
-811 LYKEA
+811 LYQIG

>member
-1 MLITLAVRESSEV
+1 MID
-14 FEKTEIRKTR
+14 EKIL
-24 YMAVQSATFADLH
+24 SATFADLQ

-42 IKSRYIQPALE
+42 IKSRFIQPALE
-53 DKGWDKYHMRL
+53 RKGWDKFHMRL
-64 EFPYTAGQI
+64 EYPYTAGQI
-73 VVQGSLKHRK
+73 IVQGSLKHRK
-83 RGKRVDY
+83 KGKRVDY

-120 DYAHD
+120 DYAND
-125 LDVPFAYASNG
+125 LDVPYAYATNG
-136 EQFVEHDM
+136 EKFVEHDM
-144 NTGAERTF
+144 NTGEEHTF
-152 TMDEFP
+152 MMDEFP
-158 TPLALR
+158 TPLDLR

-177 TEEGAQLLDIPYYSD
+177 SEEGAQLLDIPYYSD
-192 SDSYP
+192 SDSFP

-213 ACGKNRILL
+213 ACGKKRILL

-298 KNEKEMQP
+298 KNEKELQP

-312 ESYAK
+312 EYYAK

-331 SINEDKEW
+331 SIVEDKQW
-339 HKILTYF
+339 HDILTYF
-346 DQATQIGLTATPKSV
+346 DQSVQLGLTATPKSV
-361 EGADN
+361 PGADN
-366 YEYFGL
+366 IKYFDE
-372 PVFTYSLKQGIADG
+372 PVYTYSLNQGINDG

-394 KSFINV
+394 KSFISV
-400 DMEGYVTE
+400 DMEGYVPE
-408 EGEQDLFGNE
+408 EGEQDLFGVE
-418 LENSIYT
+418 IDESIFT
-425 RNSFGREIHIS
+425 RNSFGREINIS

-447 QMMKVVGRMTKTIV
+447 QMMKVIGRMTKTIV

-475 LIAMNQD
+475 LIAMNSD
-482 MVKKYPDY
+482 MVKKNPNYV
-490 IVRITSDDRVGKSL
+490 VRITSDDRVGKAL

-511 YEPCPVI
+511 YEPYPVI

-543 NNPTTFKQMIGRGTR
+543 NNPTIFKQMIGRGTR
-558 IFEKKEKMN
+558 IFEKKDKMN
-567 FEILDFRGATL
+567 FEILDFRQATR
-578 LFEKGFDDDEA
+578 LFDKFDQENPSTKEYGERKTDDDE
-589 PIRDYGDVTKDGND
+589 GDKGDKGTPPPPQDK
-603 GNKDAG
+603 
-609 NKEGGN
+609 
-615 EGKPKPASDHRK
+615 RK
-627 KLFVDGREIKIVH
+627 KYYVDGREVKIVH

-676 RGAWAQADKKQAII
+676 RGAWSKADKKEAII
-690 EELEENNVLLD
+690 DELKENNVLLD

-707 PALKDCDDFD
+707 TALADCDDFD
-717 IVCHVAFDQKPLTR
+717 IICHVAYDQKPLTR
-731 KERIEGVKKRNY
+731 KERIDGVKKRNY
-743 LAKYEGNARKVI
+743 LAKYEGSARKVI
-755 EGLMEKYGEVG
+755 EGLMEKYGEAG
-766 VTNIENPQI
+766 VTNIESSQI
-775 LSLNPF
+775 LSMNPF
-781 AQIAKRPRIMKG
+781 TQIAKRPRIMRG

-801 NEAVKDLENE
+801 NEAVRDLENE
-811 LYKEA
+811 LYKIG

>member
-1 MLITLAVRESSEV
+1 MV
-14 FEKTEIRKTR
+14 
-24 YMAVQSATFADLH
+24 VQSATYADIH

-125 LDVPFAYASNG
+125 LDLPFAYATNG
-136 EQFVEHDM
+136 EKFVEHDM
-144 NTGAERTF
+144 NTGAEQTF
-152 TMDEFP
+152 EMDDFP

-164 ERHRQWMYDNMNL
+164 ERHRQWMYQNMNL
-177 TEEGAQLLDIPYYSD
+177 TDEGAQLLDIPYYSD

-298 KNEKEMQP
+298 KNETELQP
-306 GEKQPY
+306 GERQPY
-312 ESYAK
+312 ENYAK

-346 DQATQIGLTATPKSV
+346 DKATQIGLTATPKSV

-366 YEYFGL
+366 FEYFGL
-372 PVFTYSLKQGIADG
+372 PVYTYSLKQGIADG

-400 DMEGYVTE
+400 DMEGYVAE

-418 LENSIYT
+418 LDDSIYT
-425 RNSFGREIHIS
+425 RSSFGREIHIT

-447 QMMKVVGRMTKTIV
+447 QMMKVIGRMTKTIV

-482 MVKKYPDY
+482 MVKRYPDY

-511 YEPCPVI
+511 YEACPVI

-567 FEILDFRGATL
+567 FEILDFRGATQ
-578 LFEKGFDDDEA
+578 LFEKGFDPEDVDEEEYKK
-589 PIRDYGDVTKDGND
+589 R
-603 GNKDAG
+603 
-609 NKEGGN
+609 KEKQ
-615 EGKPKPASDHRK
+615 EDKPDTPKPDGGGGTQPPKEPHK
-627 KLFVDGREIKIVH
+627 KYHVDGHDIKIVH

-665 IKKQYPTLDAF
+665 IKKHYPTLDAF

-690 EELEENNVLLD
+690 DELAENNVLLD

-707 PALKDCDDFD
+707 PALQDCDYFD
-717 IVCHVAFDQKPLTR
+717 IICHVAFDQKPLTR
-731 KERIEGVKKRNY
+731 KERIEGVQKRNY
-743 LAKYEGNARKVI
+743 LAKYEGQARKVV

-781 AQIAKRPRIMKG
+781 SQIAKRPRIMKG

-801 NEAVKDLENE
+801 NEAVRDLENE
-811 LYKEA
+811 LYNVG

>member
-1 MLITLAVRESSEV
+1 
-14 FEKTEIRKTR
+14 
-24 YMAVQSATFADLH
+24 MAVQSATFADLH

-64 EFPYTAGQI
+64 EFAYTAGQI

-83 RGKRVDY
+83 HGKRVDY

-125 LDVPFAYASNG
+125 LDLPFAYATNG
-136 EQFVEHDM
+136 EKFVEHDM
-144 NTGAERTF
+144 NTGQERTLE
-152 TMDEFP
+152 MDEFP

-164 ERHRQWMYDNMNL
+164 ERHRQWLYDNMNL
-177 TEEGAQLLDIPYYSD
+177 TDEGAHLLDIPYYSD

-312 ESYAK
+312 ENYAK

-346 DQATQIGLTATPKSV
+346 DKATQIGLTATPKSV

-366 YEYFGL
+366 FEYFGL

-394 KSFINV
+394 KSFINI

-418 LENSIYT
+418 IEESIFT

-447 QMMKVVGRMTKTIV
+447 QMMKVIGRMTKTIV

-482 MVKKYPDY
+482 MVKRYPDY

-511 YEPCPVI
+511 YEACPVI

-567 FEILDFRGATL
+567 FEILDFRGATQ
-578 LFEKGFDDDEA
+578 LFEKGFDGDAQIEEYEKRKDEGESEK
-589 PIRDYGDVTKDGND
+589 PQ
-603 GNKDAG
+603 
-609 NKEGGN
+609 KEPNTGGSGG
-615 EGKPKPASDHRK
+615 GKEEHKEHK
-627 KLFVDGREIKIVH
+627 KYHVDGHDIKIVH
-640 EVVQFLGEDGKTLF
+640 EVVLFLGEDGKTLF
-654 TERLTDFTRKA
+654 TERLSDFTRKA
-665 IKKQYPTLDAF
+665 IKKHYPTLDAF
-676 RGAWAQADKKQAII
+676 RGAWAQADKKQAILD
-690 EELEENNVLLD
+690 ELAENNVLLD
-701 AVREEN
+701 AVREEK
-707 PALKDCDDFD
+707 PDLADCDYFD
-717 IVCHVAFDQKPLTR
+717 IICHVAFDQKPLTR
-731 KERIEGVKKRNY
+731 KERIDGVKKRNY
-743 LAKYEGNARKVI
+743 LAKYEGQARKVV

>member
-1 MLITLAVRESSEV
+1 
-14 FEKTEIRKTR
+14 
-24 YMAVQSATFADLH
+24 MAVHSATFDDIH

-64 EFPYTAGQI
+64 EFAYTAGQI
-73 VVQGSLKHRK
+73 VVQGSMKHRK

-125 LDVPFAYASNG
+125 LDLPFAYATNG
-136 EQFVEHDM
+136 EKFVEHDM
-144 NTGAERTF
+144 NTGEERTF
-152 TMDEFP
+152 DMDAFP

-164 ERHRQWMYDNMNL
+164 ERHRQWLYANKHL
-177 TEEGAQLLDIPYYSD
+177 TDEGAQLIDIPYYSD
-192 SDSYP
+192 SDSFP

-213 ACGKNRILL
+213 ACGRKRILL

-298 KNEKEMQP
+298 KNEKELKP

-312 ESYAK
+312 ENYAT

-346 DQATQIGLTATPKSV
+346 DKATQIGLTATPKSV
-361 EGADN
+361 DGADN
-366 YEYFGL
+366 FEYFGL
-372 PVFTYSLKQGIADG
+372 PVYTYSLNQGIADG

-394 KSFINV
+394 KSFLNI

-418 LENSIYT
+418 IEESIFT
-425 RNSFGREIHIS
+425 RNTFGREIQIT

-447 QMMKVVGRMTKTIV
+447 QMMKVIGRMTKTIV
-461 FCPDQEEAAIMREL
+461 FCPDQEEAAVMREL

-482 MVKKYPDY
+482 MVKRYPNY

-504 LDNFIDP
+504 LDSFIDP
-511 YEPCPVI
+511 YEACPVI

-543 NNPTTFKQMIGRGTR
+543 NNPTIFKQMIGRGTR
-558 IFEKKEKMN
+558 VFEKKDKMN

-578 LFEKGFDDDEA
+578 LFDKFDQEDTPTGE
-589 PIRDYGDVTKDGND
+589 YGDRSKDGNEKID
-603 GNKDAG
+603 EGKGGDAG
-609 NKEGGN
+609 DTPPPKE
-615 EGKPKPASDHRK
+615 HHK
-627 KLFVDGREIKIVH
+627 KYHVDGHDIKIVH

-665 IKKQYPTLDAF
+665 IKKHYPTLDTF
-676 RGAWAQADKKQAII
+676 RGAWAQADKKQAILD
-690 EELEENNVLLD
+690 ELAENNVLLD

-707 PALKDCDDFD
+707 PALADCDYFD
-717 IVCHVAFDQKPLTR
+717 IISHVAFDQKPLTR
-731 KERIEGVKKRNY
+731 RERIEGVKKRNY
-743 LAKYEGNARKVI
+743 LAKYEGQARKVV
-755 EGLMEKYGEVG
+755 EGLMEKYGETD

-801 NEAVKDLENE
+801 NEAVRDLENE
-811 LYKEA
+811 LYNIG

>member
-1 MLITLAVRESSEV
+1 
-14 FEKTEIRKTR
+14 
-24 YMAVQSATFADLH
+24 MAVQSATYADLH

-64 EFPYTAGQI
+64 ELAYTAGQI
-73 VVQGSLKHRK
+73 IVQGSLKHRK

-120 DYAHD
+120 DYARD
-125 LDVPFAYASNG
+125 LDLPFAYATNG

-144 NTGAERTF
+144 NTGEERTF
-152 TMDEFP
+152 GMDSFP

-164 ERHRQWMYDNMNL
+164 ERHRQWMYQNMNL
-177 TEEGAQLLDIPYYSD
+177 TDEGAGLLDIPYYSD

-213 ACGKNRILL
+213 ACGRKRILL

-271 RKVMSKVQGKSAES
+271 RKVMSKVQGKSAEA

-298 KNEKEMQP
+298 KSEKELKT
-306 GEKQPY
+306 GECQPY
-312 ESYAK
+312 ENYAK

-324 VDECHRS
+324 IDECHRS

-339 HKILTYF
+339 HRILTYF

-366 YEYFGL
+366 YEYFHDEGFPYG
-372 PVFTYSLKQGIADG
+372 PVYTYSLKQGIADG

-394 KSFINV
+394 KSFISV

-408 EGEQDLFGNE
+408 EGEQDLFGNDIE
-418 LENSIYT
+418 ESIFT
-425 RNSFGREIHIS
+425 RNSFGREIHIT

-442 AYRIT
+442 AHRIT
-447 QMMKVVGRMTKTIV
+447 QMMKVVGRMTKAIV
-461 FCPDQEEAAIMREL
+461 FCPNQEEAAIMREL
-475 LIAMNQD
+475 LMAMNQD
-482 MVKKYPDY
+482 MVRKYPDY

-558 IFEKKEKMN
+558 IFEKKEKVN

-578 LFEKGFDDDEA
+578 QFEKGFDGDAETE
-589 PIRDYGDVTKDGND
+589 DYGQ
-603 GNKDAG
+603 
-609 NKEGGN
+609 
-615 EGKPKPASDHRK
+615 RK
-627 KLFVDGREIKIVH
+627 KRGEEEKKSSEETAAGPGEGSGGGTPPPGRHKKYFVDGREVKIVH

-654 TERLTDFTRKA
+654 TERLSDFTRKA
-665 IKKQYPTLDAF
+665 IKKHYPTLDAF
-676 RGAWAQADKKQAII
+676 RGAWAQADKKQAILD
-690 EELEENNVLLD
+690 ELTENNVLLD

-707 PALKDCDDFD
+707 PELQDCDYFD
-717 IVCHVAFDQKPLTR
+717 IICHVAFDQKPLTR
-731 KERIEGVKKRNY
+731 RERIEGVKKRNY
-743 LAKYEGNARKVI
+743 LAKYEGQARKVV
-755 EGLMEKYGEVG
+755 EGLMEKYGETD

-801 NEAVKDLENE
+801 SQAVRDLENE
-811 LYKEA
+811 LYQIG

>member
-1 MLITLAVRESSEV
+1 
-14 FEKTEIRKTR
+14 
-24 YMAVQSATFADLH
+24 MAVQSATFADLH

-64 EFPYTAGQI
+64 EFAYTAGQI

-83 RGKRVDY
+83 HGKRVDY

-125 LDVPFAYASNG
+125 LDLPFAYATNG
-136 EQFVEHDM
+136 EKFVEHDM
-144 NTGAERTF
+144 NTGEERTLE
-152 TMDEFP
+152 MDEFP

-164 ERHRQWMYDNMNL
+164 ERHRQWLYDNMNL
-177 TEEGAQLLDIPYYSD
+177 TDEGAHLLDIPYYSD

-312 ESYAK
+312 ENYAK

-346 DQATQIGLTATPKSV
+346 DKATQIGLTATPKSV

-366 YEYFGL
+366 FEYFGL

-394 KSFINV
+394 KSFINI

-418 LENSIYT
+418 IEESIFT

-447 QMMKVVGRMTKTIV
+447 QMMKVIGRMTKTIV

-482 MVKKYPDY
+482 MVKRYPDY
-490 IVRITSDDRVGKSL
+490 IVRITSDDRIGKSL

-511 YEPCPVI
+511 YEACPVI

-567 FEILDFRGATL
+567 FEILDFRGATQ
-578 LFEKGFDDDEA
+578 LFEKGFDGDAQIEEYEKRKDEGESEK
-589 PIRDYGDVTKDGND
+589 PQ
-603 GNKDAG
+603 
-609 NKEGGN
+609 KEPNTGGSGG
-615 EGKPKPASDHRK
+615 GKEEHKEHK
-627 KLFVDGREIKIVH
+627 KYHVDGHDIKIVH
-640 EVVQFLGEDGKTLF
+640 EVVLFLGEDGKTLF
-654 TERLTDFTRKA
+654 TERLSDFTRKA
-665 IKKQYPTLDAF
+665 IKKHYPTLDAF
-676 RGAWAQADKKQAII
+676 RGAWAQADKKQAILD
-690 EELEENNVLLD
+690 ELAENNVLLD

-707 PALKDCDDFD
+707 PDLADCDYFD
-717 IVCHVAFDQKPLTR
+717 IICHVAFDQKPLTR
-731 KERIEGVKKRNY
+731 KERIDGVKKRNY
-743 LAKYEGNARKVI
+743 LAKYEGQARKVV